1 MKKGLLLLVA
11 AATTTILVSCGGADE
26 AEAAKEYC
34 DCFSKVAEIQE
45 KMANAESATD
55 MLGMAAEV
63 EKLAGDA
70 EKCEKTWREKYD
82 GKIDI
87 EKFKEE
93 LKKQDEKVYNMADKL
108 GAF

>member
-11 AATTTILVSCGGADE
+11 AATTTIMVSCGGGNE

-34 DCFSKVAEIQE
+34 ECFSDIAKAKED
-45 KMANAESATD
+45 MADAESATE
-55 MLGMAAEV
+55 MLGMAAEA
-63 EKLAGDA
+63 EKLAGEA
-70 EKCEKTWREKYD
+70 EKCEKEWRAKYD

-93 LKKQDEKVYNMADKL
+93 LKKADESVYNMAEEL

>member
-11 AATTTILVSCGGADE
+11 AATTTILVSCGGGNE
-26 AEAAKEYC
+26 EEAAKAYC
-34 DCFSKVAEIQE
+34 DCFSEIAKAQE
-45 KMANAESATD
+45 EMANAESATD

-63 EKLAGDA
+63 EKMAGEA
-70 EKCEKTWREKYD
+70 EECEKKWREKYD
-82 GKIDI
+82 GNIDI

>member
-11 AATTTILVSCGGADE
+11 AATTTILVSCGGGNE

-34 DCFSKVAEIQE
+34 DCFSDIAQAKED
-45 KMANAESATD
+45 MANAGSATE
-55 MLGMAAEV
+55 MLGMAAEA
-63 EKLAGDA
+63 EKLAGEA
-70 EKCEKTWREKYD
+70 QECEKKWREKYD

-87 EKFKEE
+87 SKFKEE
-93 LKKQDEKVYNMADKL
+93 LKKEDEKVYKMAEEL

>member
-11 AATTTILVSCGGADE
+11 AATTTILVSCGGGNE

-34 DCFSKVAEIQE
+34 DCYSKVAELQE
-45 KMANAESATD
+45 NMTSTD
-55 MLGMAAEV
+55 ALLELSEEA
-63 EKLAGDA
+63 KKA
-70 EKCEKTWREKYD
+70 EKCEKEWREKYD

-87 EKFKEE
+87 EKFKEA
-93 LKKQDEKVYNMADKL
+93 LKKEDEKVYKMADEL